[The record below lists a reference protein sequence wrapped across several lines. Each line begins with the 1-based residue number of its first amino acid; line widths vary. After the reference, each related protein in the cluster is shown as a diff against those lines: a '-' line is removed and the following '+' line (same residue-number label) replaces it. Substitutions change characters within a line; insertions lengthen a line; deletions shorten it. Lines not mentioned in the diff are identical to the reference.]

1 MRTLKS
7 IVVILTAL
15 SILAAGVI
23 LPDLLINRKLEGQIK
38 AKNYIESED
47 MHRYGEEFF
56 ESKEQLFLMV
66 AAGWEE
72 KILACGTRAL
82 EESCGGSNKSRAAAF
97 VYAVFEAIHQLGI
110 ARFLREDLPYLN
122 EFAPQ
127 LLTREHCM
135 DSADGIFDQ
144 LRHAQITF
152 TVPDETVLSVIRLL
166 YLSILH
172 IGDLG
177 SAFFPAL
184 RELVVSACDRLVA

>member
-1 MRTLKS
+1 MALPFTEARRDEIRMRLYESACRYALSTGVKKTSLDM
-7 IVVILTAL
+7 LTAD
-15 SILAAGVI
+15 AGI
-23 LPDLLINRKLEGQIK
+23 
-38 AKNYIESED
+38 AKSSFYK
-47 MHRYGEEFF
+47 FF